1 MDWSTKAMLQ
11 ETLRCLQKTEADLS
25 VDLRAVKAHVQHA
38 VLEFDKLHN
47 KCTRC
52 WGRGV
57 MKCVLC
63 GGVGELSVP
72 KVQKCTRCLGT
83 CLEQCPMCCGY
94 GLA

>member
-1 MDWSTKAMLQ
+1 LNHK
-11 ETLRCLQKTEADLS
+11 
-25 VDLRAVKAHVQHA
+25 VKNCFFSKFAFTIQLVPRYSA

-63 GGVGELSVP
+63 GGVGELSIP

-83 CLEQCPMCCGY
+83 CLEQCPMV
-94 GLA
+94 GLCKLNQVDP